1 MGWLRASAS
10 IFLAG
15 LLFGAPG
22 AFARNI
28 SAVVASPDEAHMAW
42 VSAQHFAAL
51 AAKKG
56 VKLKLSRAPIGETP
70 ASSKKSLPKK
80 PPQLFVQPLRALARD
95 IPALSVLELP
105 FFYPDLAAVHRAL
118 KGKLGN
124 ALHDSAREQG
134 WEILAYWDEGLH
146 VMSGNLAYTHPARLQ
161 GREFLLLRDDPVAEI
176 ELRAL
181 DVWSKRARPASL
193 AQLHKEC
200 LVGSRSA
207 TLQQIRAE
215 QIARVHLDLTL
226 TRHRYEGWVIAM
238 RSTDWARLTP
248 SRQTVLIDTL
258 SEMQP
263 WQRDRAKQEEDAA
276 LKELI
281 KDGRMTA
288 HPLDADTWTTYRNMQ
303 PDWASF
309 FSPTMPNA
317 LKKHLLG
324 FATAAVGD
332 HLGARGQEPISQ
344 VPPQS
349 PQGKRGSQ
357 VRAGN
362 REPATPGYAELST
375 FLQHIQPP
383 QRVKHGIKTR

>member
-1 MGWLRASAS
+1 MGWLRASAF

-15 LLFGAPG
+15 LLVGVPG
-22 AFARNI
+22 AFAQNI
-28 SAVVASPDEAHMAW
+28 SAIVTSPDEAHIAW
-42 VSAQHFAAL
+42 VSAQHLAAL
-51 AAKKG
+51 AAKNG
-56 VKLKLSRAPIGETP
+56 LKLKLGRAPIGEMAVSSEKSSP
-70 ASSKKSLPKK
+70 AKS
-80 PPQLFVQPLRALARD
+80 PQLSVQPLRALARE

-105 FFYPDLAAVHRAL
+105 FFYTDLAAVHHAL
-118 KGKLGN
+118 EGKLGD

-146 VMSGNLAYTHPARLQ
+146 VMSGNLAYTHPGRLQ
-161 GREFLLLRDDPVAEI
+161 GREFLLLRDDPIAEM

-238 RSTDWARLTP
+238 RSTDWAMLAAAE
-248 SRQTVLIDTL
+248 QTALMDTLID
-258 SEMQP
+258 MQP
-263 WQRDRAKQEEDAA
+263 WQRQRAKQEEDTA
-276 LKELI
+276 LKELT
-281 KDGRMTA
+281 KVGNMTA
-288 HPLDADTWTTYRNMQ
+288 HPLGVDTWTAYRNMQ

-309 FSPTMPNA
+309 FSATVPNA
-317 LKKHLLG
+317 LKNRLLG

-332 HLGARGQEPISQ
+332 RPGARRPEPVSQ

-349 PQGKRGSQ
+349 P
-357 VRAGN
+357 
-362 REPATPGYAELST
+362 
-375 FLQHIQPP
+375 
-383 QRVKHGIKTR
+383 